1 MWYNIIEPEHGGM
14 ESMNMEV
21 QNSFSEAN
29 HSTPSRPDGAD
40 WSGPFF
46 WGLILGVIVASMAA
60 VRRWIRISREEALPQ
75 TPEATASPLP
85 AGPPVSEAG
94 MPLVTAGESRPSS
107 GTVKAS
113 GAELPSGKEAKP
125 QKASPERP
133 PSPIQAASAG
143 GPSVSR
149 GWQEPTKYLVGAGL
163 FLALVLLLYISRSV
177 IPTVIVA
184 ALLALIVHPI
194 IGFFQRRLRLRR
206 GLSIAITYFLIV
218 GLLVLIPLILV
229 PSIINAVN
237 DLINLDFQA
246 WAESAAQS
254 VQNLSDS
261 VANIPVLNWVL
272 SPLLDSVNTAFQ
284 GLSTAPTPETVSYD
298 AAMGG
303 LVERLA
309 RTLGLVA
316 SVLGPVLSAVVSIV
330 FMLLI
335 SLHLSLSGQRMVEG
349 LPDLLPPRYAPELTA
364 LVQRLGEVWVSF
376 LRGQFAL
383 MVIVGLI
390 VWFGNA
396 ILGSRYPLLLG
407 LISGTLEIIPNLGPA
422 LALIP
427 GVSFALIFGSSH
439 FAIEPLA
446 FAVIVLAFYLLVQLF
461 ENQVIVPYVL
471 GGELD
476 VPPLAVILGV
486 MIGGTVAGI
495 LGVLLATPFIAS
507 GREVFRYLYD
517 KILESPEETGAEE
530 RQPSFL
536 ESIGKRIRSVRLPFR
551 KPSDQVPASDGTTT
565 E

>member
-1 MWYNIIEPEHGGM
+1 MDK
-14 ESMNMEV
+14 EV
-21 QNSFSEAN
+21 RMLISEAS
-29 HSTPSRPDGAD
+29 STTNNTEGSG
-40 WSGPFF
+40 WSVPLL
-46 WGLILGVIVASMAA
+46 WGLVLGAFVAVAAA
-60 VRRWIRISREEALPQ
+60 VRHWLRTAPKEAAPQ
-75 TPEATASPLP
+75 RSKPIESSPLP
-85 AGPPVSEAG
+85 ALPLPDPALPPEKPAEGKAFPAMVAGSPPAKSTSGQPAKAQKTGSTPSE
-94 MPLVTAGESRPSS
+94 
-107 GTVKAS
+107 
-113 GAELPSGKEAKP
+113 
-125 QKASPERP
+125 SPEPVTTLGQSIP
-133 PSPIQAASAG
+133 PSY
-143 GPSVSR
+143 SR
-149 GWQEPTKYLVGAGL
+149 WQEPTKYIVGGGL
-163 FLALVLLLYISRSV
+163 SLAVLFLLYISRSV

-184 ALLALIVHPI
+184 ALLALIVHPV

-206 GLSIAITYFLIV
+206 GLSIALTYLLIV
-218 GLLVLIPLILV
+218 SLLILIPLILV

-237 DLINLDFQA
+237 DLASLDFQA

-254 VQNLSDS
+254 VQNLSGT
-261 VANIPVLNWVL
+261 VAGIPVVNWL
-272 SPLLDSVNTAFQ
+272 LTPLLDSISTAFQ
-284 GLSTAPTPETVSYD
+284 GVSITPTPETVSYD

-303 LVERLA
+303 LIDSLA

-316 SVLGPVLSAVVSIV
+316 SVLGPVVSAVVSIV

-335 SLHLSLSGQRMVEG
+335 SLHLSLSGQRMMEG
-349 LPDLLPPRYAPELTA
+349 FPDLLPPRYAPELTA
-364 LVQRLGEVWVSF
+364 LARRLGEVWVSF

-383 MVIVGLI
+383 MAIIGVL
-390 VWFGNA
+390 VWLGNA
-396 ILGSRYPLLLG
+396 ILGNRYPLLLG

-427 GVSFALIFGSSH
+427 GVSFALIFGSNH
-439 FAIEPLA
+439 FAMEPLT
-446 FAVIVLAFYLLVQLF
+446 FALIVLVFYLLVQVF

-517 KILESPEETGAEE
+517 KILETPEETAPEE

-536 ESIGKRIRSVRLPFR
+536 DTIGKRIRSVRLPFR
-551 KPSDQVPASDGTTT
+551 GRSGPTPGAIA